1 MTAASVP
8 AWTPHIEVWL
18 LVGAII
24 ALGVYAARVIQP
36 KAVAAGEPP
45 ISHRQKVW
53 FWVGVTVLFI
63 ATDWPM
69 HDIAEQRLYAVHMFQ
84 HTLLMVVVPPVMLLA
99 TPTWLARLMIGEG
112 LFKRFIYYWARPAPA
127 LLVNLFLTAAMHW
140 AWVVNTSISNAWVH
154 YSVHV
159 MAVTSSL
166 LVWMCI
172 CGPIPELRVGP
183 PMKIVVLFLLSIIPA
198 IPAAFLTTAE
208 EVLYQGYNTPVRLW
222 GLSVEYDQQL
232 AGVVMKV
239 IAGFYLWGIIAAIF
253 FKWSLSDRNHTSKYR
268 GKLVSADGTVVSGA
282 RAAGD
287 GAAAGR
293 GPVNEFATE
302 GTADVHRAVEDVP
315 VEDVG
320 DPQHTPG

>member
-1 MTAASVP
+1 VTASAIP

-18 LVGAII
+18 LVGALI

-45 ISHRQKVW
+45 ITGRQKTW
-53 FWVGVTVLFI
+53 FWVGVAVFYI

-84 HTLLMVVVPPVMLLA
+84 HTLLMVVFPPVMLLSV
-99 TPTWLARLMIGEG
+99 PTWLARLMIGEG
-112 LFKRFIYYWARPAPA
+112 LFKRFVYFWARPAPA

-140 AWVVNTSISNAWVH
+140 AWIVNTSISNAWVH

-159 MAVTSSL
+159 LAVTSSL

-253 FKWSLSDRNHTSKYR
+253 FKWALSDRGHTSKYR
-268 GKLVSADGTVVSGA
+268 GKLVSSDGTVSSGSSSA
-282 RAAGD
+282 SSGD
-287 GAAAGR
+287 SAEDRGAVDVRDA
-293 GPVNEFATE
+293 
-302 GTADVHRAVEDVP
+302 ADVHGADGLVEDR
-315 VEDVG
+315 
-320 DPQHTPG
+320 QRTPG